1 MCLFADCQ
9 GAAHGKFF
17 SRYVFEMFV
26 ECLEFAVGLIR
37 KHTANKRQ
45 V

>member
-17 SRYVFEMFV
+17 SRYVFQMFAK
-26 ECLEFAVGLIR
+26 CLEFAVGLIR
-37 KHTANKRQ
+37 KHTANMGQ

>member
-1 MCLFADCQ
+1 MWLFAECQ

-37 KHTANKRQ
+37 KHTANMG
-45 V
+45 